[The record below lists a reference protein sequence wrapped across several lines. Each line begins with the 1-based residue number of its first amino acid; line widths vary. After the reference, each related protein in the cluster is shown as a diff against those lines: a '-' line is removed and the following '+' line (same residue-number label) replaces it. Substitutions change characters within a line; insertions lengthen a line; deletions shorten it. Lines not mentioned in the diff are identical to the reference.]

1 MKLLKRTAFS
11 LLGILLLILTIATIL
26 EKIYGTDF
34 VNEYIYSSV
43 PFVILWGVTAITSL
57 LYIIKSKL
65 HRQPVIF
72 LLHLSLL
79 FILAGA
85 FTTWIYGE
93 QGTMRVRQGE
103 QQTSFTDSKGISH
116 QLPFSITLNQFEI
129 IYYKGTLAPMDFIS
143 HISVADKD
151 CHRQIQGKVSM
162 NHIFSY
168 QHYRFYQS
176 GYSEDNEG
184 SVFSVSHDPY
194 GIGITYAGYTLLL
207 LSTVFFFFSPQ
218 SRFRQLLKSPL
229 LHRSLTVILLLF
241 AFSLNSNFLKANSTS
256 PKVLPREVAEHFGD
270 LYILYNNRICPL
282 QTFARDFTVKLYGS
296 SSYKGLTPEEVLTG
310 WLFYYDSWKN
320 EPIIRIKS
328 NEARK
333 LLEIEG
339 NYARLKD
346 YISTINEYKLEK
358 MMNHIRSG
366 EQVTDKRGIE
376 EADEKFNIINLVCTG
391 AMMKIFPCRNIAG
404 KTLEWY
410 SQSDQLPQDM
420 DNDKWVFIRKSMS
433 YVNEMIVM
441 KKYNDACLLLEKIK
455 KYQQKECDG
464 LLPAD
469 NKFKAEKIYNQ
480 FDYSKSV
487 AMACICIGLIC
498 FIYYC
503 HCMASQKRTSRKAII
518 ILNILLWIVFTYLSA
533 AICLRGYVSNHLP
546 LSNGFE
552 TMQFMAWC
560 TLLLTFLLQRKFAM
574 LLPFGFL
581 LCGLT
586 LMVSMLGESNPQIT
600 QLMPVL
606 QSPLLSIH
614 VVVIMI
620 AYSLLAFI
628 MLNGVTAVILHQ
640 SQKECKEQIERLQ
653 IISQI
658 ILYPAIFLLA
668 IGIFIGAVWA
678 NVSWGRYWGWD
689 PKETWALITMVIYA
703 IVTHLHLIKRCNS
716 LWLFNVTSV
725 IAFSSVLMTFLGVN
739 YFLSG
744 MHSYGQNEHV
754 NNILIYLY
762 LAFGIII
769 VLAMLSYRSWKKN
782 PERRRKYDK

>member
-103 QQTSFTDSKGISH
+103 QQISFTDSKGISH

-689 PKETWALITMVIYA
+689 PKEVWALITMLVYA
-703 IVTHLHLIKRCNS
+703 LALHPRSLPWFHRTMFFHVFCITAFITVLITY
-716 LWLFNVTSV
+716 F
-725 IAFSSVLMTFLGVN
+725 GVN
-739 YFLSG
+739 FLLGG
-744 MHSYGQNEHV
+744 MHSYANG
-754 NNILIYLY
+754 
-762 LAFGIII
+762 
-769 VLAMLSYRSWKKN
+769 
-782 PERRRKYDK
+782 

>member
-241 AFSLNSNFLKANSTS
+241 AFSLNSNFLKANSPS
-256 PKVLPREVAEHFGD
+256 PKVLPREEAEHFGD

-689 PKETWALITMVIYA
+689 PKEVWALITMLVYA
-703 IVTHLHLIKRCNS
+703 LALHPRSLPWFHRTMFFHVFCITAFITVLITY
-716 LWLFNVTSV
+716 F
-725 IAFSSVLMTFLGVN
+725 GVN
-739 YFLSG
+739 FLLGG
-744 MHSYGQNEHV
+744 MHSYANG
-754 NNILIYLY
+754 
-762 LAFGIII
+762 
-769 VLAMLSYRSWKKN
+769 
-782 PERRRKYDK
+782 

>member
-241 AFSLNSNFLKANSTS
+241 AFSLNSNFLKANSPS

-600 QLMPVL
+600 QQMPVL

-689 PKETWALITMVIYA
+689 PKEVWALITMLVYA
-703 IVTHLHLIKRCNS
+703 LALHPRSLPWFHRTMFFHVFCITAFITVLITY
-716 LWLFNVTSV
+716 F
-725 IAFSSVLMTFLGVN
+725 GVN
-739 YFLSG
+739 FLLGG
-744 MHSYGQNEHV
+744 MHSYANG
-754 NNILIYLY
+754 
-762 LAFGIII
+762 
-769 VLAMLSYRSWKKN
+769 
-782 PERRRKYDK
+782 

>member
-241 AFSLNSNFLKANSTS
+241 AFSLNSNFLKANSPS

-282 QTFARDFTVKLYGS
+282 QTFARDFTIKLYGS

-391 AMMKIFPCRNIAG
+391 AMIKIFPCRNIAG

-689 PKETWALITMVIYA
+689 PKEVWALITMLVYA
-703 IVTHLHLIKRCNS
+703 LALHPRSLPWFHRTMFFHVFCITAFITVLITY
-716 LWLFNVTSV
+716 F
-725 IAFSSVLMTFLGVN
+725 GVN
-739 YFLSG
+739 FLLGG
-744 MHSYGQNEHV
+744 MHSYANG
-754 NNILIYLY
+754 
-762 LAFGIII
+762 
-769 VLAMLSYRSWKKN
+769 
-782 PERRRKYDK
+782 

>member
-85 FTTWIYGE
+85 FTTWICGE

-241 AFSLNSNFLKANSTS
+241 AFSLNSNFLKANSPS

-282 QTFARDFTVKLYGS
+282 QTFARDFTIKLYGS

-689 PKETWALITMVIYA
+689 PKEVWALITMLVYA
-703 IVTHLHLIKRCNS
+703 LALHPRSLPWFHRTMFFHVFCITAFITVLITY
-716 LWLFNVTSV
+716 F
-725 IAFSSVLMTFLGVN
+725 GVN
-739 YFLSG
+739 FLLGG
-744 MHSYGQNEHV
+744 MHSYANG
-754 NNILIYLY
+754 
-762 LAFGIII
+762 
-769 VLAMLSYRSWKKN
+769 
-782 PERRRKYDK
+782 

>member
-658 ILYPAIFLLA
+658 ILYPTIFLLA

-689 PKETWALITMVIYA
+689 PKEVWALITMLVYA
-703 IVTHLHLIKRCNS
+703 LALHPRSLPWFHRTMFFHVFCITAFITVLITY
-716 LWLFNVTSV
+716 F
-725 IAFSSVLMTFLGVN
+725 GVN
-739 YFLSG
+739 FLLGG
-744 MHSYGQNEHV
+744 MHSYANG
-754 NNILIYLY
+754 
-762 LAFGIII
+762 
-769 VLAMLSYRSWKKN
+769 
-782 PERRRKYDK
+782 

>member
-241 AFSLNSNFLKANSTS
+241 AFSLNSNFLKANSPS

-282 QTFARDFTVKLYGS
+282 QTFARDFTIKLYGS

-689 PKETWALITMVIYA
+689 PKEVWALITMLVYA
-703 IVTHLHLIKRCNS
+703 LALHPRSLPCFHRTMFFHVFCITAFITVLITY
-716 LWLFNVTSV
+716 F
-725 IAFSSVLMTFLGVN
+725 GVN
-739 YFLSG
+739 FLLGG
-744 MHSYGQNEHV
+744 MHSYANG
-754 NNILIYLY
+754 
-762 LAFGIII
+762 
-769 VLAMLSYRSWKKN
+769 
-782 PERRRKYDK
+782 

>member
-689 PKETWALITMVIYA
+689 PKEVWALITMLVYA
-703 IVTHLHLIKRCNS
+703 LALHPRS
-716 LWLFNVTSV
+716 LPWFHRTMFFHVFCIT
-725 IAFSSVLMTFLGVN
+725 AFITEIGRA
-739 YFLSG
+739 
-744 MHSYGQNEHV
+744 HV
-754 NNILIYLY
+754 
-762 LAFGIII
+762 
-769 VLAMLSYRSWKKN
+769 
-782 PERRRKYDK
+782 

>member
-241 AFSLNSNFLKANSTS
+241 AFSLNSNFLKANSPS

-282 QTFARDFTVKLYGS
+282 QTFARDFTIKLYGS

-678 NVSWGRYWGWD
+678 NVSWGRYCGWD
-689 PKETWALITMVIYA
+689 PKEVWALITMLVYA
-703 IVTHLHLIKRCNS
+703 LALHPRSLPWFHRTMFFHVFCITAFITVLITY
-716 LWLFNVTSV
+716 F
-725 IAFSSVLMTFLGVN
+725 GVN
-739 YFLSG
+739 FLLGG
-744 MHSYGQNEHV
+744 MHSYANG
-754 NNILIYLY
+754 
-762 LAFGIII
+762 
-769 VLAMLSYRSWKKN
+769 
-782 PERRRKYDK
+782 

>member
-689 PKETWALITMVIYA
+689 PKDVWAFITMLVYALALHPRSLPWFHRTMFFHVFCITAFITVLITY
-703 IVTHLHLIKRCNS
+703 
-716 LWLFNVTSV
+716 F
-725 IAFSSVLMTFLGVN
+725 GVN
-739 YFLSG
+739 FLLGG
-744 MHSYGQNEHV
+744 MHSYANG
-754 NNILIYLY
+754 
-762 LAFGIII
+762 
-769 VLAMLSYRSWKKN
+769 
-782 PERRRKYDK
+782 

>member
-241 AFSLNSNFLKANSTS
+241 AFSLNSNFLKANSPS

-282 QTFARDFTVKLYGS
+282 QTFARDFTIKLYGS

-376 EADEKFNIINLVCTG
+376 EADEKFNIINLVCIG

-689 PKETWALITMVIYA
+689 PKEVWALITMLVYA
-703 IVTHLHLIKRCNS
+703 LALHPRSLPWFHRTMFFHVFCITAFITVLITY
-716 LWLFNVTSV
+716 F
-725 IAFSSVLMTFLGVN
+725 GVN
-739 YFLSG
+739 FLLGG
-744 MHSYGQNEHV
+744 MHSYANG
-754 NNILIYLY
+754 
-762 LAFGIII
+762 
-769 VLAMLSYRSWKKN
+769 
-782 PERRRKYDK
+782 

>member
-689 PKETWALITMVIYA
+689 PKEVWALITMLVYA
-703 IVTHLHLIKRCNS
+703 LALHPRS
-716 LWLFNVTSV
+716 LPCFFMFSV
-725 IAFSSVLMTFLGVN
+725 
-739 YFLSG
+739 
-744 MHSYGQNEHV
+744 
-754 NNILIYLY
+754 
-762 LAFGIII
+762 
-769 VLAMLSYRSWKKN
+769 
-782 PERRRKYDK
+782 

>member
-241 AFSLNSNFLKANSTS
+241 AFSLNSNFLKANSPS

-668 IGIFIGAVWA
+668 IGIFIGPVWA

-689 PKETWALITMVIYA
+689 PKEVWALITMLVYA
-703 IVTHLHLIKRCNS
+703 LALHPRSLPWFHRTMFFHVFCITAFITVLITY
-716 LWLFNVTSV
+716 F
-725 IAFSSVLMTFLGVN
+725 GVN
-739 YFLSG
+739 FLLGG
-744 MHSYGQNEHV
+744 MHSYANG
-754 NNILIYLY
+754 
-762 LAFGIII
+762 
-769 VLAMLSYRSWKKN
+769 
-782 PERRRKYDK
+782 

>member
-72 LLHLSLL
+72 LIHLSLV

-689 PKETWALITMVIYA
+689 PKEVWALITMLVYA
-703 IVTHLHLIKRCNS
+703 LALHPRS
-716 LWLFNVTSV
+716 LPWFHRTMFFHVFCITAFITVRSEFSV
-725 IAFSSVLMTFLGVN
+725 
-739 YFLSG
+739 
-744 MHSYGQNEHV
+744 
-754 NNILIYLY
+754 
-762 LAFGIII
+762 
-769 VLAMLSYRSWKKN
+769 
-782 PERRRKYDK
+782 RRNA

>member
-1 MKLLKRTAFS
+1 MKQIVSLLNPITNNMTGHSGGMRQIQDSPSGYLSENYNYMKLLKRTAFS

-689 PKETWALITMVIYA
+689 PKEVWALITMLVYA
-703 IVTHLHLIKRCNS
+703 LALHPRSLPWFHRTMFFHVFCITAFITVLITY
-716 LWLFNVTSV
+716 F
-725 IAFSSVLMTFLGVN
+725 GVN
-739 YFLSG
+739 FLLGG
-744 MHSYGQNEHV
+744 MHSYANG
-754 NNILIYLY
+754 
-762 LAFGIII
+762 
-769 VLAMLSYRSWKKN
+769 
-782 PERRRKYDK
+782 

>member
-116 QLPFSITLNQFEI
+116 QLPFSITINQFEI

-689 PKETWALITMVIYA
+689 PKEVWALITMLVYA
-703 IVTHLHLIKRCNS
+703 LALHPRSLPWFHRTMFFHVFCITAFITVLITY
-716 LWLFNVTSV
+716 F
-725 IAFSSVLMTFLGVN
+725 GVN
-739 YFLSG
+739 FLLGG
-744 MHSYGQNEHV
+744 MHSYANG
-754 NNILIYLY
+754 
-762 LAFGIII
+762 
-769 VLAMLSYRSWKKN
+769 
-782 PERRRKYDK
+782 